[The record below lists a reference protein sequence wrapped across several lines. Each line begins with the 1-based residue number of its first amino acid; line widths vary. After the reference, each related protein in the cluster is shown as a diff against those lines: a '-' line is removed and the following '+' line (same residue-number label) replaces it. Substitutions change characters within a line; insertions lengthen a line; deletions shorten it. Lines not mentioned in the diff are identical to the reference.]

1 MIKKLLGAA
10 AMAAIACSVVPVQ
23 AAKMSGGGCSGT
35 NLAKTETMIETMAD
49 GESKLTAQKEISAA
63 QDAMLSGKM
72 GACGM
77 HLSKTMHQ
85 RALQP
90 RWERRRLATQAQRTS
105 GSLKLHEVMT
115 KPDRE
120 PVQSFGARTSY
131 EIHEP
136 KAEPTISAASVDP
149 SADVVEVPQPPV
161 TEPKAEPVIG
171 TAPVDPSADIVQ
183 VPAPP
188 VIEPKAEPTISAASV
203 DPSADVVEVPQPPV
217 IEPKAEPVIGA
228 APVDPSADIVQVPA
242 PPVIEPKVSPPP
254 VIENKPVPITRS
266 HDALTVVMVMVA
278 LVAFS
283 VLGLIEFLFRPT
295 FAKRVLAFGAIPSAK
310 KFTFG
315 EMRAAGV
322 RGVLIYCRD
331 YRCSQWTRLDA
342 DRWSDGV
349 RLSDVETGLVCT
361 ACGKRG
367 ADVRPDFNWARKS
380 VEMMGYR

>member
-23 AAKMSGGGCSGT
+23 AAKMSGGGCSGA

-120 PVQSFGARTSY
+120 PVPSFGARTSY
-131 EIHEP
+131 EIQV
-136 KAEPTISAASVDP
+136 APT
-149 SADVVEVPQPPV
+149 
-161 TEPKAEPVIG
+161 
-171 TAPVDPSADIVQ
+171 
-183 VPAPP
+183 
-188 VIEPKAEPTISAASV
+188 
-203 DPSADVVEVPQPPV
+203 PV
-217 IEPKAEPVIGA
+217 IEPKAEPVIGT

-310 KFTFG
+310 KLTFG

-367 ADVRPDFNWARKS
+367 ADVRPDFNWNRQPR
-380 VEMMGYR
+380 EMMSYR

>member
-1 MIKKLLGAA
+1 
-10 AMAAIACSVVPVQ
+10 MAAIACSVVPVQ
-23 AAKMSGGGCSGT
+23 AAKMSGGGCSGA

-49 GESKLTAQKEISAA
+49 GESKLTAQKKISAA

-149 SADVVEVPQPPV
+149 SADVVEVPQPAV
-161 TEPKAEPVIG
+161 T
-171 TAPVDPSADIVQ
+171 
-183 VPAPP
+183 
-188 VIEPKAEPTISAASV
+188 EPKAEPTISAAPV
-203 DPSADVVEVPQPPV
+203 DSSADV
-217 IEPKAEPVIGA
+217 A
-228 APVDPSADIVQVPA
+228 QV
-242 PPVIEPKVSPPP
+242 PPP
-254 VIENKPVPITRS
+254 VIEHKTALITS
-266 HDALTVVMVMVA
+266 WLFNALAVVMVIPV
-278 LVAFS
+278 LV
-283 VLGLIEFLFRPT
+283 LIEFLFRPT

-342 DRWSDGV
+342 DRWSDRV

-380 VEMMGYR
+380 VEMMGYREEMKSAGPKPRSGMQMPCFTESIKVSPKALRERH

>member
-1 MIKKLLGAA
+1 
-10 AMAAIACSVVPVQ
+10 MAAIACSFVPVQ
-23 AAKMSGGGCSGT
+23 AAKMSGGGCSGA

-149 SADVVEVPQPPV
+149 SAD
-161 TEPKAEPVIG
+161 
-171 TAPVDPSADIVQ
+171 IVQ
-183 VPAPP
+183 VPA
-188 VIEPKAEPTISAASV
+188 
-203 DPSADVVEVPQPPV
+203 
-217 IEPKAEPVIGA
+217 
-228 APVDPSADIVQVPA
+228 
-242 PPVIEPKVSPPP
+242 PP

>member
-1 MIKKLLGAA
+1 
-10 AMAAIACSVVPVQ
+10 
-23 AAKMSGGGCSGT
+23 
-35 NLAKTETMIETMAD
+35 MAD
-49 GESKLTAQKEISAA
+49 GESKRTAQKEISEA

-90 RWERRRLATQAQRTS
+90 RWERRRLATPVRDDFHRVHQAQRTS
-105 GSLKLHEVMT
+105 RSLKLHEVMT

-131 EIHEP
+131 EI
-136 KAEPTISAASVDP
+136 PT
-149 SADVVEVPQPPV
+149 
-161 TEPKAEPVIG
+161 
-171 TAPVDPSADIVQ
+171 
-183 VPAPP
+183 
-188 VIEPKAEPTISAASV
+188 
-203 DPSADVVEVPQPPV
+203 PV
-217 IEPKAEPVIGA
+217 IEPKAEPVIGT

-342 DRWSDGV
+342 DRWSDRV

-380 VEMMGYR
+380 VEMMGYREEMKSAGPKPRSGMQMPCFTESIKVSPKVLRERH

>member
-1 MIKKLLGAA
+1 MIKMLLGAA

-23 AAKMSGGGCSGT
+23 AAKMSGGGCSGA
-35 NLAKTETMIETMAD
+35 NLAKTETMIETMAN
-49 GESKLTAQKEISAA
+49 GESKLTAQKKISAA

-120 PVQSFGARTSY
+120 PVQSFGERTSY

-161 TEPKAEPVIG
+161 TEPKAEP
-171 TAPVDPSADIVQ
+171 
-183 VPAPP
+183 
-188 VIEPKAEPTISAASV
+188 TISAAPV
-203 DPSADVVEVPQPPV
+203 DSSADV
-217 IEPKAEPVIGA
+217 A
-228 APVDPSADIVQVPA
+228 QV
-242 PPVIEPKVSPPP
+242 PPP
-254 VIENKPVPITRS
+254 VIDHKTALITS
-266 HDALTVVMVMVA
+266 WLFDALAVVMVIPV
-278 LVAFS
+278 LV
-283 VLGLIEFLFRPT
+283 LIEFLFRPT
-295 FAKRVLAFGAIPSAK
+295 FTKRVLAFGAIPSAK

-349 RLSDVETGLVCT
+349 RLSDVETRLVCT

-367 ADVRPDFNWARKS
+367 ADVRPDFNWNRKPQA
-380 VEMMGYR
+380 VMGFR

>member
-23 AAKMSGGGCSGT
+23 AAKMSGGGCSGA

-49 GESKLTAQKEISAA
+49 GDSKRTAQKEISEA

-161 TEPKAEPVIG
+161 T
-171 TAPVDPSADIVQ
+171 
-183 VPAPP
+183 
-188 VIEPKAEPTISAASV
+188 
-203 DPSADVVEVPQPPV
+203 
-217 IEPKAEPVIGA
+217 EPKAEPVIGA

-349 RLSDVETGLVCT
+349 RLSDVETRLVCT

-367 ADVRPDFNWARKS
+367 ADVRPDFNWNRQPR
-380 VEMMGYR
+380 EMMSYR